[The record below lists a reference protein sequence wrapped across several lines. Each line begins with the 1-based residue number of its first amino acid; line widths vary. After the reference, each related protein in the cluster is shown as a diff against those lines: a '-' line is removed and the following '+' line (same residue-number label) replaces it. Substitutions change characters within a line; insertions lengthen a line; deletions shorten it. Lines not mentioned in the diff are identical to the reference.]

1 MPAWDRA
8 SPMGKKLRI
17 AAVVNSFGG
26 LACFVAG
33 ATTSLV
39 VFWALGV
46 IEELIM
52 IGCIA
57 MVRLP
62 AR

>member
-1 MPAWDRA
+1 
-8 SPMGKKLRI
+8 MGKKLRI
-17 AAVVNSFGG
+17 AAVVNAFGG

-39 VFWALGV
+39 VFWALGA

-52 IGCIA
+52 IGCFA